1 MPRPARRHRG
11 SEPDTERRP
20 SVTQPVGAIPRG
32 TYVDVLSTS
41 VPGIEAL
48 TISERISLAYVIK
61 GASSKE
67 TAQELGISHRA
78 VELHRASILRKFG
91 ARNLTDLVAKILT
104 RS

>member
-1 MPRPARRHRG
+1 MSRRALKHRCAK
-11 SEPDTERRP
+11 PDTERRP

-32 TYVDVLSTS
+32 THVDVLSTS

-67 TAQELGISHRA
+67 TAQELGISHRT

-91 ARNLTDLVAKILT
+91 ARNLFELVAKILT
-104 RS
+104 RG